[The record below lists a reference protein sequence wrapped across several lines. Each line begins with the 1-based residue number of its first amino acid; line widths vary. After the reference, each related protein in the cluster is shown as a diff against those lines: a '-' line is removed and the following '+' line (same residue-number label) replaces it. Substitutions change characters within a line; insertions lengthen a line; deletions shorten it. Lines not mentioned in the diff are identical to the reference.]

1 MGRTGKLGKYCSLM
15 YQFLQLNVLRTW
27 CLVSLAFCRQ
37 FFQKAEMHI
46 LSFLPH
52 FFIIIDET
60 ELRELEE
67 NQTHF
72 SDGEQGGDV

>member
-1 MGRTGKLGKYCSLM
+1 
-15 YQFLQLNVLRTW
+15 
-27 CLVSLAFCRQ
+27 
-37 FFQKAEMHI
+37 MHI